1 MSLSD
6 KLLGALF
13 SEISL
18 ALVLPCIFGVVII
31 FFPTILFDLLE
42 PINIYFPEFLWGGP
56 EIPLEHILTQG
67 VAQGMLTCGIPVF
80 IGLAWNRWAG
90 GASGFLLSLIWVFA
104 AHGQFGAWFYPTA
117 DWLGLI
123 VAGMLSGYIAGAL
136 MSRSRMRGS
145 NSLKNMLFAAI
156 VAAIIAVI
164 FTTATYVWYSPMFIS
179 NILPPHGTGTVEW
192 GAMELM
198 DGITYNYFINGAIYG
213 VWGIL
218 GAVVGKVSTWFR

>member
-1 MSLSD
+1 MSLSS

-13 SEISL
+13 SDISL
-18 ALVLPCIFGVVII
+18 GLVLPCIFGVLIL

-42 PINIYFPEFLWGGP
+42 PIDIYFPEFLWGGP
-56 EIPLEHILTQG
+56 EIPLEYILTQG
-67 VAQGMLTCGIPVF
+67 VAQGMLACAIPVF
-80 IGLAWNRWAG
+80 LGLAWNRWAG
-90 GASGFLLSLIWVFA
+90 GASGFLLSLIFVFA

-145 NSLKNMLFAAI
+145 NSLKSMLFAAI

-164 FTTATYVWYSPMFIS
+164 FTTATYVWYSPMFVS
-179 NILPPHGTGTVEW
+179 STLPPHGTGTPEW
-192 GAMELM
+192 GALELM
-198 DGITYNYFINGAIYG
+198 DSITYNYFINGAIYG

-218 GAVVGKVSTWFR
+218 AAIVAKVSTWFR

>member
-1 MSLSD
+1 LSLSS

-13 SEISL
+13 SDISL
-18 ALVLPCIFGVVII
+18 ALVLPCIFGARIL

-56 EIPLEHILTQG
+56 EVPLEHILTQG

-80 IGLAWNRWAG
+80 IGVAWNRWAG

-104 AHGQFGAWFYPTA
+104 SHGQFGAWFYPTA

-136 MSRSRMRGS
+136 MSRSRMKGS

-164 FTTATYVWYSPMFIS
+164 FTTATYVWYSPMFSS

-213 VWGIL
+213 VWGLL
-218 GAVVGKVSTWFR
+218 GAVVAKVSTWFR